1 MPPRRLLHTA
11 RHGFAR
17 PLLLLC
23 GALALGTAG
32 CADIH
37 ADAVTGLK
45 QIAEEIDDTPSND
58 MLLADRGYKALSE
71 ANYRDAEVYLT
82 SALEANPSNP
92 YALLNLGVVFEQTE
106 RIDQAREM
114 YARVILINPQAEAEE
129 ATVEGL
135 VGASLVDI
143 ARQNLVLLNQRTAVP
158 DAVPQFATGRA
169 RLAILEKILAANLI
183 SAGEF
188 AARAPSAESPA
199 LPQNVV
205 LPPANEIIDRLA
217 SLELYRETELITNR
231 VYGFERSA
239 LLDALLP
246 IAPAPVAP
254 APPAPDASAP
264 ETLTPSQTSTAP
276 ATPSGDMRVHIASYR
291 SVEAAKR
298 GWAELRQANEDLL
311 GRLSLEIAEIDL
323 GPGQGIYYRVQ
334 AGPVGDIA
342 AAKALCAQLKSRE
355 LYCVPTI

>member
-1 MPPRRLLHTA
+1 MATLRTRRLFHRMPPRRLPHTA

-169 RLAILEKILAANLI
+169 PPRNSGKNAGRQPDQRRRVRRPGAQRREPGAAAERGVA
-183 SAGEF
+183 AGEARLSTASQASSF
-188 AARAPSAESPA
+188 TGKPSLSPTGFTASSAAPCSMRCCPSRPH
-199 LPQNVV
+199 
-205 LPPANEIIDRLA
+205 R
-217 SLELYRETELITNR
+217 
-231 VYGFERSA
+231 
-239 LLDALLP
+239 LLP
-246 IAPAPVAP
+246 RHRHPTPARPKP
-254 APPAPDASAP
+254 
-264 ETLTPSQTSTAP
+264 
-276 ATPSGDMRVHIASYR
+276 
-291 SVEAAKR
+291 
-298 GWAELRQANEDLL
+298 
-311 GRLSLEIAEIDL
+311 
-323 GPGQGIYYRVQ
+323 
-334 AGPVGDIA
+334 
-342 AAKALCAQLKSRE
+342 
-355 LYCVPTI
+355 